1 MPIKALLYRAN
12 PCRSNLIKL
21 LGLPFLRHL
30 IRATFGKVS
39 LRRLP
44 ACGQSFSGQV
54 TFTYSSRKGLYSL
67 FLGHP
72 LSSDI
77 IAGIIPFIFVD
88 VTVLL
93 QLLNS

>member
-1 MPIKALLYRAN
+1 MPNKASLYRAN

-44 ACGQSFSGQV
+44 ACGRSFSGQV
-54 TFTYSSRKGLYSL
+54 TFTYSSRKGIFSY

-77 IAGIIPFIFVD
+77 IAGIIPFILVD
-88 VTVLL
+88 VTTT
-93 QLLNS
+93 